1 MRMPVLRDITAEAKL
16 LLIGI
21 PVLLWTMLPIY
32 HLFLF
37 SISPKESAFAGKL
50 WPDHPTLH
58 NFEVVFRQQHY
69 YLSNFWLQLWNSL
82 LIAVTV
88 GVLTLIVAS
97 GSAFVIRRLRW
108 SGGRTGLNLVLVA

>member
-1 MRMPVLRDITAEAKL
+1 MKPKTWKAVSTEAKL

-37 SISPKESAFAGKL
+37 AISPKESAFAGKL

-58 NFEVVFRQQHY
+58 NFEVVFRQQQEAAERDQIAHRH
-69 YLSNFWLQLWNSL
+69 LVRQLQAVSAGHRHLAL
-82 LIAVTV
+82 L
-88 GVLTLIVAS
+88 
-97 GSAFVIRRLRW
+97 
-108 SGGRTGLNLVLVA
+108 